1 MEPGNMN
8 RSLIVI
14 GVALVGVIFIATGC
28 SKAGSNGKISRGT
41 VIKTVTVG
49 NLTATLSN
57 STGQL
62 KLGDQEVMLDFT
74 DSSGQPVDV
83 GAVSLNFHMPQMGSM
98 AEMNDA
104 TSFTTTGTPGVY
116 RGKVNIEVAG
126 EWQGQLAYEGPAG
139 SGKTTITVTAR

>member
-49 NLTATLSN
+49 TLTATLSN
-57 STGQL
+57 STGEL

-83 GAVSLNFHMPQMGSM
+83 GAVPLNFHMPQMGSM
-98 AEMNDA
+98 AAVTDSVA
-104 TSFTTTGTPGVY
+104 FRTTGTPGLS
-116 RGKVNIEVAG
+116 RGNVERDG
-126 EWQGQLAYEGPAG
+126 
-139 SGKTTITVTAR
+139 